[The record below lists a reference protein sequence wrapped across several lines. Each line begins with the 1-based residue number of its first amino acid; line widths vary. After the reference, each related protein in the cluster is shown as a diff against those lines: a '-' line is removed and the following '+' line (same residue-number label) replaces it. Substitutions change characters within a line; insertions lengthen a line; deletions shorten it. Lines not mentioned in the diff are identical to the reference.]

1 MSRRERQIVMK
12 SVLIRIKHY
21 RPNASIAE
29 QGVLD
34 YILANPDAVAESN
47 IHRLAE
53 LAYCSS
59 STIVRLCRK
68 LGFEGYRDLR
78 KALMCELVVR
88 NQNREEKGQHIEHS
102 NQLSD
107 IINKITYRNIASL
120 EDSMCLIEAE
130 DVQKCVDLIYQCD
143 TVLLFGMGASQL
155 VAQDAF
161 MKFQRVNKR
170 CFCCSDVHSQYI
182 QAKNATANDVAIVI
196 SYSGCTEEMLRCAR
210 DLQAHGTPIIAITRF
225 IHSPLTQL
233 ASYCLYVVATEE
245 LFRSGAMSSRI
256 AQLNVIDILYTSFI
270 NRDFA
275 SNIQR
280 LETNQLV
287 KLDNR

>member
-1 MSRRERQIVMK
+1 MK

-34 YILANPDAVAESN
+34 YILANPDAVAEAN

-53 LAYCSS
+53 MAYCSS

-78 KALMCELVVR
+78 KALTCELVVR
-88 NQNREEKGQHIEHS
+88 NQTREEKGQHLERSDH
-102 NQLSD
+102 LSD
-107 IINKITYRNIASL
+107 IIDKITYRNIASL
-120 EDSMCLIEAE
+120 EDSMRLIEAE
-130 DVQKCVDLIYQCD
+130 DVQKCVDLIYNCD
-143 TVLLFGMGASQL
+143 TILLFGMGASHL

-170 CFCCSDVHSQYI
+170 CMCCSDLHSQYI
-182 QAKNATANDVAIVI
+182 QARNATSSDVAIII

-225 IHSPLTQL
+225 LHSPLTQM
-233 ASYCLYVVATEE
+233 ATYCLYVVATEE

-256 AQLNVIDILYTSFI
+256 SQLNMIDILYTSFI
-270 NRDFA
+270 NRDFT
-275 SNIQR
+275 SNVQR
-280 LETNQLV
+280 LERSQIT
-287 KLDNR
+287 KLDSK

>member
-1 MSRRERQIVMK
+1 MK

-34 YILANPDAVAESN
+34 YILANPDTVAESN

-78 KALMCELVVR
+78 KELMCELVFR
-88 NQNREEKGQHIEHS
+88 NQNLQEKGRNIEHS
-102 NQLSD
+102 NQLPD
-107 IINKITYRNIASL
+107 IIDKITYRNISSL
-120 EDSMCLIEAE
+120 EDSMRLIEAE
-130 DVQKCVDLIYQCD
+130 DVQKSVDLIYHCD
-143 TVLLFGMGASQL
+143 SILLFGLGASQL

-170 CFCCSDVHSQYI
+170 CMCCSDVHSQYI
-182 QAKNATANDVAIVI
+182 QARNATSSDVAIII

-210 DLQAHGTPIIAITRF
+210 DLQSHGTPIIAITRF
-225 IHSPLTQL
+225 IHSPLTQM
-233 ASYCLYVVATEE
+233 ATYCLYVVATEE

-256 AQLNVIDILYTSFI
+256 AQLNMIDILYTSFI

-275 SNIQR
+275 SNVQR
-280 LETNQLV
+280 LEFNQIT
-287 KLDNR
+287 KLDSK